1 MRHTARSSPA
11 ITISIRAKALVA
23 TDSVIT
29 SMATIE
35 VPKAI
40 AFYAATTLG
49 PLRKFATMSVSS
61 HSIQLNRARGS
72 SPPGVS
78 ALINATT

>member
-1 MRHTARSSPA
+1 
-11 ITISIRAKALVA
+11 
-23 TDSVIT
+23 
-29 SMATIE
+29 MATIE

-61 HSIQLNRARGS
+61 HSIRLNRARGS